1 MATRAA
7 QRKQRLLELENEQRI
22 EDAEALKFT
31 DEQKMSLFL
40 SFRSVKFE
48 WSDLDGMRYVRRR
61 YNSSCPTSPP
71 AAAAVRSP
79 VLSPTKPPSL
89 TPPAPQEAF
98 AVLTNARLATFGK
111 DDTIRGYVPT
121 TPERYCAT
129 PTPYDPAPRYH
140 SKFESAPSYEYAP
153 SPYTPAAAPIPPTM
167 TRSISSPPAPVR
179 PPPAPPA
186 MRRSPSAAVSSPS
199 PSPKSTKAAPRS
211 KRRSPVKGLF
221 SVSASS
227 AAASCVQPIRVPLPP
242 LVSSASVVDSD
253 DDDDAWVDED
263 DVTLVDERRGAQE
276 RAYTRERDDGE
287 DDDDGLLTPVPAA
300 VWRFGSTTTHPQ
312 PPALTQT
319 YPQSPPA
326 LPVLRVDIGAP
337 PAYTYD
343 DEGELEPVTPVP
355 YERAVTPTP
364 GPFAAPVEEERQAQ
378 LGAKRKR

>member
-31 DEQKMSLFL
+31 DEQKLSLFL

-61 YNSSCPTSPP
+61 YNSSCPASPP
-71 AAAAVRSP
+71 PAAVRSP
-79 VLSPTKPPSL
+79 VLNPTKPPSL
-89 TPPAPQEAF
+89 TPPQPEAF

-111 DDTIRGYVPT
+111 DDTIRGYVPSS
-121 TPERYCAT
+121 PERYCST
-129 PTPYDPAPRYH
+129 PTPYDSAPRYH
-140 SKFESAPSYEYAP
+140 SKLEYPVAPT
-153 SPYTPAAAPIPPTM
+153 TPAPAPPMM

-186 MRRSPSAAVSSPS
+186 MRRSPSSSSPSTAASS
-199 PSPKSTKAAPRS
+199 PSPKSSNSKALRG

-221 SVSASS
+221 SVASS
-227 AAASCVQPIRVPLPP
+227 SVTAQACVQPIRVPLPP
-242 LVSSASVVDSD
+242 LVSSASLVDSDSDSSDDD

-263 DVTLVDERRGAQE
+263 DLTVIA
-276 RAYTRERDDGE
+276 E
-287 DDDDGLLTPVPAA
+287 DDRQDDADDGLLTPVPAA
-300 VWRFGSTTTHPQ
+300 VWRFGSGSTPAPVS
-312 PPALTQT
+312 PPALTR
-319 YPQSPPA
+319 PHPVSPPA

-337 PAYTYD
+337 PAYSYD
-343 DEGELEPVTPVP
+343 DEGEGEPVTPVP

-364 GPFAAPVEEERQAQ
+364 GPFAPVDQRQEQAQ
-378 LGAKRKR
+378 LGEKRKR